1 MWTMVVFS
9 FCEFI
14 CEGIE
19 KFIKYSG
26 NIAGICSF
34 GLLFWLGNLCLR
46 TFSRLVKSNMIF
58 VLGLCLF
65 LLNHSLVKKK
75 LLLFLQIQP
84 LVKPTRAIVKMT
96 GIQYSWHD
104 FVSRSK
110 PLMMNFTVYRYFL
123 WAIYFIGVY
132 ILLTCEK
139 YISFIYLF
147 VVVFMCGM
155 LEEYFLTFSLNFS
168 SPFASF
174 YVGLV
179 LVIYGFLLKKK
190 N

>member
-1 MWTMVVFS
+1 M
-9 FCEFI
+9 
-14 CEGIE
+14 
-19 KFIKYSG
+19 
-26 NIAGICSF
+26 
-34 GLLFWLGNLCLR
+34 LFWLVVLTGKFMFAYFLQVSEMQHDFCTWAMPILI
-46 TFSRLVKSNMIF
+46 KSF
-58 VLGLCLF
+58 TC
-65 LLNHSLVKKK
+65 KKK
-75 LLLFLQIQP
+75 LLLFLQIRP

-110 PLMMNFTVYRYFL
+110 PLVMNFTVYRYFL

-139 YISFIYLF
+139 YNSFIYLF

-174 YVGLV
+174 HVGLV
-179 LVIYGFLLKKK
+179 LVIYGFLL
-190 N
+190 